1 MGRMYRLSKKI
12 SEAELNEILNEM
24 KEINE
29 AKRID
34 FTKDGTYL
42 LVETSEENYQN
53 VMGKAVNICSRVA
66 NGLEIS
72 FAGFEPEIV

>member
-12 SEAELNEILNEM
+12 SESNEILKEM

-29 AKRID
+29 AKRIG
-34 FTKDGTYL
+34 FTEDGSYL
-42 LVETSEENYQN
+42 LVETSEGNYQD

>member
-72 FAGFEPEIV
+72 FAGFESEIV

>member
-1 MGRMYRLSKKI
+1 MGRMDRLSKKI

>member
-12 SEAELNEILNEM
+12 SETEANEILNEM

-53 VMGKAVNICSRVA
+53 VMGKAVNICNRVA

>member
-42 LVETSEENYQN
+42 LVETSEENYQD

>member
-12 SEAELNEILNEM
+12 SETELNEILNEM